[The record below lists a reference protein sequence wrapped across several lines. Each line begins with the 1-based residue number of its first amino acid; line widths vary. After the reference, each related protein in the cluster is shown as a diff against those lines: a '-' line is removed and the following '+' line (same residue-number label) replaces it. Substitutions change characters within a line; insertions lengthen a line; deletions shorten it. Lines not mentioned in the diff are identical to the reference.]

1 MTIQTI
7 NNIKT
12 LISLANELDS
22 RGLISEANVLDDF
35 AHDIIEESVA
45 DDEEYDLLDDLSEFI
60 SPEDAKTIRDKALS
74 MITE

>member
-22 RGLISEANVLDDF
+22 RGLTSEANILDDF
-35 AHDIIEESVA
+35 AHDIIEESVT
-45 DDEEYDLLDDLSEFI
+45 DDEEYDLLEDLTEFI
-60 SPEDAKTIRDKALS
+60 SPEDAKTIQDKALS
-74 MITE
+74 MIPE